1 MNRLQLQALAGRAV
15 RRRVARIRPAYSPRQ
30 RRRGLMGLGSVDND
44 LQRAKDLASAAQAFQ
59 SELLHAVD
67 GMPKSEVR
75 DNATAYAS
83 VADKVR
89 WKASHPDIAS
99 GIMAGGK
106 AAKDMLSLIK
116 GGEQTLAETKKMWD
130 ADLNDPSGAASM
142 EVAKQIDLV
151 SRAQQT
157 SAGEKN
163 AFWIKATDVKNPFSP
178 LSIFSTIKRYAIWGL
193 VIGGVVLAAPVM
205 FPAIGKL
212 IGHARTKPSPAPST
226 PQTVTANPASRRAL
240 RRVYRRRR

>member
-30 RRRGLMGLGSVDND
+30 RRRGLMGLGSADTD
-44 LQRAKDLASAAQAFQ
+44 LQRLSALKNSIQAFQ

-67 GMPKSEVR
+67 GMSKSTIK
-75 DNATAYAS
+75 DNAIAYAD
-83 VADKVR
+83 V
-89 WKASHPDIAS
+89 
-99 GIMAGGK
+99 MAGMLKHFDLERPDVQLRAGGNEAKK
-106 AAKDMLSLIK
+106 AVKFMNSYDEL
-116 GGEQTLAETKKMWD
+116 LAMRKAMWE

-142 EVAKQIDLV
+142 YVVQQKHNQNLANAAHAAENVEFWEKVTNID
-151 SRAQQT
+151 
-157 SAGEKN
+157 
-163 AFWIKATDVKNPFSP
+163 NPFSP

-212 IGHARTKPSPAPST
+212 IGHARTPKPAPAPSA
-226 PQTVTANPASRRAL
+226 PQAVAAN
-240 RRVYRRRR
+240 RRRRG